1 MRKVITYNIKKGARL
16 QTLEIEA
23 KDFQSLASQQMQ
35 QLAGMN
41 IVEEKIFVSIA
52 ETGRMLNA
60 ELSRNIKKDKK
71 DTIKNVLQVVK
82 YLYNQKVRT
91 SLLFE
96 ASRGSTLAAPSWNLG
111 ALVEL
116 LVNISYDHYNGNIKA
131 LYEKGAENEVDF
143 IFEGVDYEVKFN
155 SKYSNAAPKNNTI
168 SHVMN
173 VVSDNNGLRV
183 EILLDSEI
191 AYKTVKDGNKT
202 KKVMLLQQ
210 PNATTCWDLMDM
222 LGL

>member
-60 ELSRNIKKDKK
+60 ELTRNIKKDKK

-82 YLYNQKVRT
+82 YLYGQKVKT

-116 LVNISYDHYNGNIKA
+116 LLNVSYDHYNGNAKA
-131 LYEKGAENEVDF
+131 LYEKGAESEVDF
-143 IFEGVDYEVKFN
+143 TFEGVAYEVKFN
-155 SKYSNAAPKNNTI
+155 SKYSAAAPKTNDI
-168 SHVMN
+168 LDIIN

-183 EILLDSEI
+183 ELLKDNEV
-191 AYKTVKDGNKT
+191 AYKTVKDGEKT

-210 PNATTCWDLMDM
+210 PNAVKCWDLMDM

>member
-60 ELSRNIKKDKK
+60 ELTRNIKKDKK
-71 DTIKNVLQVVK
+71 DTIRNVLQVVK
-82 YLYNQKVRT
+82 YLYNQKVKT

-116 LVNISYDHYNGNIKA
+116 LLNVSYDHYNGNAKA
-131 LYEKGAENEVDF
+131 LYEKGAESEVDF
-143 IFEGVDYEVKFN
+143 TFEGVAYEVKFN
-155 SKYSNAAPKNNTI
+155 SKYSAAAPKTNDI
-168 SHVMN
+168 LDIVN

-183 EILLDSEI
+183 ELLKDNEV

-210 PNATTCWDLMDM
+210 PNAVKCWDLMDM

>member
-1 MRKVITYNIKKGARL
+1 MKKVIIYNIKKGASL
-16 QTLEIEA
+16 QKLEIEA
-23 KDFQSLASQQMQ
+23 KDFQSLASQQAQ
-35 QLAGMN
+35 QLEKMN
-41 IVEEKIFVSIA
+41 VVEEKIFVSIA
-52 ETGRMLNA
+52 ETGKMLTA

-71 DTIKNVLQVVK
+71 DTIRNVLQVVK

-96 ASRGSTLAAPSWNLG
+96 ASRGSTTAAPSWNLG

-116 LVNISYDHYNGNIKA
+116 LLNVSYDHYNGSIKN

-143 IFEGVDYEVKFN
+143 TFEGVAYEVKFN
-155 SKYSNAAPKNNTI
+155 SKYSAAAPKKNDILNI
-168 SHVMN
+168 IN

-183 EILLDSEI
+183 ELLKDNEV
-191 AYKTVKDGNKT
+191 AYKVVKDGDKT

-210 PNATTCWDLMDM
+210 PNAVQCEDLMDM

>member
-52 ETGRMLNA
+52 ETGKMLNA
-60 ELSRNIKKDKK
+60 ELTRNIKKDKK

-82 YLYNQKVRT
+82 YLYGQKVKT

-111 ALVEL
+111 ALIEL
-116 LVNISYDHYNGNIKA
+116 LLNISYDHYNGNAKA
-131 LYEKGAENEVDF
+131 LYEKGVESEVDF
-143 IFEGVDYEVKFN
+143 TFEGVAYEVKFN
-155 SKYSNAAPKNNTI
+155 SKYSAAAPKTNDI
-168 SHVMN
+168 LDIIN

-183 EILLDSEI
+183 ELLKDNEV

-210 PNATTCWDLMDM
+210 PNAVQCWDLMDM

>member
-60 ELSRNIKKDKK
+60 ELTRNIKKDKK

-116 LVNISYDHYNGNIKA
+116 L
-131 LYEKGAENEVDF
+131 L
-143 IFEGVDYEVKFN
+143 
-155 SKYSNAAPKNNTI
+155 
-168 SHVMN
+168 N
-173 VVSDNNGLRV
+173 VS
-183 EILLDSEI
+183 
-191 AYKTVKDGNKT
+191 
-202 KKVMLLQQ
+202 
-210 PNATTCWDLMDM
+210 
-222 LGL
+222 